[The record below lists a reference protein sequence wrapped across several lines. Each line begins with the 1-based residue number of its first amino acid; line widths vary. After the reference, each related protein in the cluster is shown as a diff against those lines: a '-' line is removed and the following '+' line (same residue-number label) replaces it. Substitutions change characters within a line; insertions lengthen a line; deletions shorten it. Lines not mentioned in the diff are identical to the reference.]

1 MITTEITIRRG
12 SGLWGGVSPDTVKR
26 YREELEKLKKELNDF
41 DFIYGHNLLGSE
53 ELMKSLKGEIDEE
66 IKYCLF
72 YDEYRNREASDSN
85 LGKWVFMKQEDIKP
99 EYDWLKVPGEQWTK
113 TNGRIKAIIQFDRT
127 SIMVKITLEYK
138 NDSEHLKF
146 YEASYRS
153 IKHGEWTRKP
163 PTAHLKS
170 EDSINAKVQELKNE
184 ADTFLEDNLNPLY
197 SQYEIDLLK
206 QLLHLKEG

>member
-1 MITTEITIRRG
+1 MITTEITIRRS
-12 SGLWGGVSPDTVKR
+12 SGLWGGTSPETVKR
-26 YREELEKLKKELNDF
+26 YREELEKLKKELDGF
-41 DFIYGHNLLGSE
+41 GFIYEHNLLGSE
-53 ELMKSLKGEIDEE
+53 ELMKSLKGEIDQE
-66 IKYCLF
+66 IEYCLF

-113 TNGRIKAIIQFDRT
+113 TNGRIKAIVQLDRT
-127 SIMVKITLEYK
+127 GIMVKITLEYK

-146 YEASYRS
+146 YERPYAL
-153 IKHGEWTRKP
+153 KL
-163 PTAHLKS
+163 PTAHVKS

-206 QLLHLKEG
+206 QLLHLTGGE